1 MMIDESLFP
10 GGRLMRRPAS
20 IVLTILTLAPVAL
33 AGQAQ
38 NPLST
43 TMIGD
48 TFHGTNAAA
57 ANYYARAVKEKNRA
71 AVETSVERQNHFLGL
86 AKLHFKRSIDREPTF
101 DAFMALGQVNLALGL
116 PEEARDACFQALERQ
131 PGNQLARTCLDQ
143 ALELLKVPAN
153 ARKEP

>member
-1 MMIDESLFP
+1 
-10 GGRLMRRPAS
+10 MRRPAFA
-20 IVLTILTLAPVAL
+20 VLLILFLASASL
-33 AGQAQ
+33 AAQ
-38 NPLST
+38 SQSPLST

-71 AVETSVERQNHFLGL
+71 AVETTVERQNHFLGL
-86 AKLHFKRSIDREPTF
+86 AKVHFKRSIDREPTF

-131 PGNQLARTCLDQ
+131 PGNRLARSCLDQ
-143 ALELLKVPAN
+143 ALELLKVPAT
-153 ARKEP
+153 ARKGQ